1 MPSTAFWM
9 GKGPKVR
16 GIGQKN
22 RAKLH
27 ILLDFQC
34 FQHHSSCLNRGER
47 LAETLFGCLLLE
59 ALFTRPNDELRLNGS
74 SILYQSLYSI
84 LSLLRAFV

>member
-1 MPSTAFWM
+1 M
-9 GKGPKVR
+9 R

-34 FQHHSSCLNRGER
+34 FQHHSSCRNPGER

-59 ALFTRPNDELRLNGS
+59 ALFTRPNDELRLSSS